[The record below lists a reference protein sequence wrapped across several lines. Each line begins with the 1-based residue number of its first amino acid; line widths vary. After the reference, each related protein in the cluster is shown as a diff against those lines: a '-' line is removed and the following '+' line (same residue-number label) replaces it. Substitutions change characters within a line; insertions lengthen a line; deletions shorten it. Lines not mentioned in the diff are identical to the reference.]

1 MSNRTNPP
9 LRADQ
14 AGIRSGSPR
23 AKRAFLPQPE
33 PGLTP
38 KELIARAAALRPL
51 LRAQQDEND
60 ARGTYSEELHQ
71 AFLKAGF
78 YRTTQPRMFG
88 GYEFDL
94 ATFYKAMLEIA
105 RGHPGVAWC
114 LALAASHA
122 FEVASHW
129 PEQAQV
135 ELFGTDGHFIAPHR
149 APPMGTLTPVDG
161 GYFLSG
167 TWDYCSGI
175 PYATHFIGGAFVKR
189 DGEPPQH
196 AHAVVPKGK
205 CTILDDWGGDKV
217 LGMRASGSN
226 SVRVEN
232 VFVPEHHVGYLSPG
246 LASTPESM
254 ADGTPGTRLHG
265 NPMYLGRLAGPF
277 HATLV
282 MPIVGAARAALDE
295 YEEIIT
301 TRKTL
306 SMPLMPRYQHAD
318 FQRSYGQA
326 LTLTDAAEALMIKG
340 CEMYA
345 DYCRRWADE
354 GTPITTEEN
363 MRLWGMIQ
371 HAGRMACEAVE
382 LMFHTAGSAPARKGH
397 KLQRYFND
405 VAMYRGHS
413 SSQFNAFQ
421 SGLARLH
428 FGLPWGMYGL

>member
-1 MSNRTNPP
+1 MSSRTSPP
-9 LRADQ
+9 LRAEQ
-14 AGIRSGSPR
+14 ASAPTGSARTRRTPI
-23 AKRAFLPQPE
+23 PQPE

-38 KELIARAAALRPL
+38 KEMIARAAAFRDR
-51 LRAQQDEND
+51 LRAEQDEND
-60 ARGTYSEELHQ
+60 VRGTYSPEMHEE
-71 AFLKAGF
+71 FVKAGF
-78 YRTTQPRMFG
+78 YRCTQPRMFG

-94 ATFYKAMLEIA
+94 ATFYKTMLEIA
-105 RGHPGVAWC
+105 RGQPAVGWC
-114 LALAASHA
+114 LGLAASHA
-122 FEVASHW
+122 FEIASHW

-135 ELFGTDGHFIAPHR
+135 ELFGKDGHFIAPHR
-149 APPMGTLTPVDG
+149 APPLGTLTPVDG
-161 GYFLSG
+161 GYIMNG
-167 TWDYCSGI
+167 TWDYCSGV
-175 PYATHFIGGAFVKR
+175 PYATHFIGGCLLKR
-189 DGEPPQH
+189 PGEQPVH
-196 AHAVVPKGK
+196 AHAIVAKGK
-205 CTILDDWGGDKV
+205 YAILDDWGGDRT

-232 VFVPEHHVGYLSPG
+232 VFVPEHHIGYLSPG
-246 LASTPESM
+246 LAGTPESM

-282 MPIVGAARAALDE
+282 MPVVGAARAALDE

-306 SMPLMPRYQHAD
+306 SMPQMPRYLHFD
-318 FQRSYGQA
+318 FQRSYGHA

-345 DYCRRWADE
+345 DYCNRWAED
-354 GTPITTEEN
+354 GTLITTEEN

-382 LMFHTAGSAPARKGH
+382 HLFHNGGSAVARKGH
-397 KLQRYFND
+397 RIQRYFND

-413 SSQFNAFQ
+413 SSQYLSFA

-428 FGLPWGMYGL
+428 FGQPWGMYGL